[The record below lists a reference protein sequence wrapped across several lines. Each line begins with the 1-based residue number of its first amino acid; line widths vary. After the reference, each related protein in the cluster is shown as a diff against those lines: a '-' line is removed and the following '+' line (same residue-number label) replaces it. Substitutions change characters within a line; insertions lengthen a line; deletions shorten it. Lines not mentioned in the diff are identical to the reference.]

1 MHQMELFKQ
10 FPFDVQEEV
19 RQKLIDQAALTQFG
33 KEHHF
38 EKIHSAKSFQSHI
51 PIRNYESLFPY
62 IDKAVQGEEN
72 ILWPGKTVHFA
83 KSSGTSNGRSKFIPI
98 TDENL
103 EDCHYK
109 GGKDL
114 LALYYHLRPNADLYS
129 GKTLVI
135 GGSTKLNLEE
145 ETIIGDLSGIIVTNL
160 PFWVEIKRVPNREI
174 SLMENWEEK
183 LEAMA
188 LSTMNEDVRVLSGVP
203 SWTALLLQR
212 ILTLKKAE
220 HIHEVWPNLQLYMH
234 GGVSFAPYVR
244 QFEQLL
250 PRGTTDFIETYN
262 ASEGFFGIQDQLN
275 SKDMLLMLDYGIY
288 YEFIPLD
295 ELGKENPIALTL
307 KQVELGQVYALVIST
322 NSGLWRYLIG
332 DTIRFTSLNPFR
344 IQVVGRTKQFIN
356 IAGEELMIANADQAL
371 KTVCAHLNIHVK
383 DYTVGPVFPTETS
396 AAKHEWII
404 EFEESHIELSRF
416 SFLLDEEL
424 RAINSD
430 YDAKR
435 NTDKNLAFPVIH
447 LAKPNLFYTWLK
459 QRNKLGGQ
467 NKIPRMMQTRELLD
481 ELLALNIH
489 A

>member
-38 EKIHSAKSFQSHI
+38 EKIHSTKSFQSHI

-72 ILWPGKTVHFA
+72 ILWPGKTTHFA

-98 TDENL
+98 TEENL

-135 GGSTKLNLEE
+135 GGSTKLNLDE

-212 ILTLKKAE
+212 ILSLKKAA

-307 KQVELGQVYALVIST
+307 KQVELGHVYALVIST

-332 DTIRFTSLNPFR
+332 DTILFTSLNPFR
-344 IQVVGRTKQFIN
+344 IRVVGRTKQFIN

-383 DYTVGPVFPTETS
+383 DYTVGPVFPSEHS

-404 EFEESHIELSRF
+404 EFEESQIELARF

-435 NTDKNLAFPVIH
+435 NTDKNLAFPTIH
-447 LAKPNLFYTWLK
+447 VAKPNLFYSWLK

-467 NKIPRMMQTRELLD
+467 NKVPRMMQTRELLD
-481 ELLALNIH
+481 ELLALNGH